1 MLTNSLPVSLRG
13 FSIGSLL
20 RKVSDKFKD
29 IQKIGL
35 DAKRTKARDET
46 ILEKKTEKGGG
57 EFEKEEIFPSLS
69 SLLTPEAV
77 TGSEVKQLQN
87 YQSDLNDSTKQGEDH
102 GG

>member
-29 IQKIGL
+29 IQKIGS
-35 DAKRTKARDET
+35 DTKNTKARGET
-46 ILEKKTEKGGG
+46 ILEKKAEMGGE

-77 TGSEVKQLQN
+77 TGSEVKQWQN

>member
-13 FSIGSLL
+13 FSIGILL

-29 IQKIGL
+29 IQKIGSN
-35 DAKRTKARDET
+35 AKKTKARGET
-46 ILEKKTEKGGG
+46 ILEKKAEMDGG

-87 YQSDLNDSTKQGEDH
+87 KEKIMVDNKIIR
-102 GG
+102 